1 MIELPEALA
10 RADELKSEL
19 KGKRAGKGRESLAA
33 VFSAQ
38 VLLV

>member
-19 KGKRAGKGRESLAA
+19 KGKRAEKVSAA

>member
-19 KGKRAGKGRESLAA
+19 KGKRAESLAA

>member
-19 KGKRAGKGRESLAA
+19 KRKEGRESLAA

>member
-19 KGKRAGKGRESLAA
+19 KGKRAEKVWPA